1 MLLLRG
7 RERRREREHRRRP
20 GRGAV
25 RRGAQ
30 DMRAACSRRP
40 LRREQR
46 QRLRHRRRPQ
56 DRAVRC
62 GPYPLRLHM
71 RVIPMSVEGSVRS
84 LALLLVL
91 YASAAHAASAT
102 ANVFTCPISPGTQ
115 ITVPVGIRLGSIP
128 LASYV
133 VDVGYYPPVIAPRSR
148 DARPPQRGVGRHRLR
163 HDHALVLKHG
173 CSHRDGRPRGTDLR
187 PRRQGAEPDHRA
199 QPHRQDHTS
208 AATAAEEVV

>member
-56 DRAVRC
+56 DRAVRR
-62 GPYPLRLHM
+62 GAHLLLHLL
-71 RVIPMSVEGSVRS
+71 VSVVPVPIGVHMLS

-91 YASAAHAASAT
+91 YAGAHATSVT
-102 ANVFTCPISPGTQ
+102 ANMFTCPISPGTQ
-115 ITVPVGIRLGSIP
+115 ITVPVGIIP
-128 LASYV
+128 LAS
-133 VDVGYYPPVIAPRSR
+133 
-148 DARPPQRGVGRHRLR
+148 
-163 HDHALVLKHG
+163 
-173 CSHRDGRPRGTDLR
+173 
-187 PRRQGAEPDHRA
+187 
-199 QPHRQDHTS
+199 
-208 AATAAEEVV
+208 

>member
-1 MLLLRG
+1 M
-7 RERRREREHRRRP
+7 
-20 GRGAV
+20 
-25 RRGAQ
+25 
-30 DMRAACSRRP
+30 
-40 LRREQR
+40 
-46 QRLRHRRRPQ
+46 
-56 DRAVRC
+56 RC

-133 VDVGYYPPVIAPRSR
+133 VDVGYYPPAIAPRSR

-173 CSHRDGRPRGTDLR
+173 CSHRDGRPPVLIFARAD
-187 PRRQGAEPDHRA
+187 RA
-199 QPHRQDHTS
+199 QNRITVLNL
-208 AATAAEEVV
+208 TAKTTRAQLRLQRR